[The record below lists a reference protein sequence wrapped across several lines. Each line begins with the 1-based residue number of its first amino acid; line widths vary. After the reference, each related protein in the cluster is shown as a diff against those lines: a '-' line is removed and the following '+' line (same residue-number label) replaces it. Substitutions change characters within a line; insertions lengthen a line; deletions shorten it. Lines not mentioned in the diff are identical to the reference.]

1 MFNYYKPHYYYVP
14 LRKFY
19 DFFLSRFLG
28 INATICS
35 SARVV
40 GEVTHD
46 EADPPT
52 AATLFLLLNEDGLDL
67 FGMAL
72 FHHKTVFFCFSFIN
86 NFIGRVRAVLVHL
99 VKQFHIESFLKYA
112 FTKRHVV

>member
-1 MFNYYKPHYYYVP
+1 
-14 LRKFY
+14 
-19 DFFLSRFLG
+19 
-28 INATICS
+28 
-35 SARVV
+35 VV